1 MSGGISLPLPENLEV
16 LAPGTP
22 FPCACRGR
30 SMQAWLRSCQQE
42 VCRRMSS
49 ARLHPYSKRAPAGAG
64 GSSRLVHSTWQT
76 LGSPQWGR
84 TPSTLHSAE
93 AEPRGCSPLRNSS
106 VVMDLTR
113 TRLVWSH
120 HKAQQAGTAHPA
132 QPPAPTASRGDRTAM
147 GREAHGSGTQQLCK
161 ACADGEGGTIPHWSL
176 GTGRS
181 PAWCGSVWG
190 SCRQASRLAA
200 PSLTLGKG

>member
-16 LAPGTP
+16 LAAGTP
-22 FPCACRGR
+22 LPCACRGR

-42 VCRRMSS
+42 VCRRTSG
-49 ARLHPYSKRAPAGAG
+49 ARLQPASKAAPAGAG

-76 LGSPQWGR
+76 LGSPQWVR

-132 QPPAPTASRGDRTAM
+132 QAPAPTASRGDRTAM
-147 GREAHGSGTQQLCK
+147 GREGKHMGQ
-161 ACADGEGGTIPHWSL
+161 
-176 GTGRS
+176 
-181 PAWCGSVWG
+181 
-190 SCRQASRLAA
+190 A
-200 PSLTLGKG
+200 PSSSAKTCAAGRKGQSPSGASSWARKGAQRGAGRCGEAAGKLPGWQLPA